1 MNTSDNLT
9 IQLTIGSKSYSLD
22 ISRKNEEIYRMAG
35 NLINNTIHRYIN
47 NFSEL
52 EKEDYMAMSLIDIA
66 VDLVKELSVDNK
78 MDELIKKIDNTLE
91 TELNKDI

>member
-66 VDLVKELSVDNK
+66 VDLVKELSMDNK